1 MHLMTEGKNG
11 FLLSLSQK
19 FILIHSLSKSKV
31 LCLFLVKPY
40 RLDYYHLV
48 YQGFF

>member
-1 MHLMTEGKNG
+1 MHLMTERKNG

-19 FILIHSLSKSKV
+19 FILIHSLNKSEV

-40 RLDYYHLV
+40 R
-48 YQGFF
+48 